1 MSEAAAFRQ
10 VESQFVKEISE
21 VGDRT
26 DLLYQQM
33 QKNTGKTQFE
43 RRKKKTQVSRFNV
56 DFIRSQRF
64 KQFYEKQMGW
74 VKVEKPIEGNEFS
87 FDNLVSI
94 LSKKKGVNEDGSKIT
109 KSNKNESKRDESKK
123 DESKK
128 DESKIDVKLSES
140 KEENSKTSK
149 KEKEV
154 KVESEKKET
163 KKEAKKEKGVE
174 TSAKEKTSGKESK
187 KKEKK
192 TKSKTK

>member
-109 KSNKNESKRDESKK
+109 KSNKNESKK

-149 KEKEV
+149 IEKEV

>member
-33 QKNTGKTQFE
+33 QKNTEKTQFE

-109 KSNKNESKRDESKK
+109 KSNKNESKK

>member
-1 MSEAAAFRQ
+1 MSESMAFRQ
-10 VESQFVKEISE
+10 VESQFVKVISE
-21 VGDRT
+21 VGDRA

-33 QKNTGKTQFE
+33 EKNTGRNQFE

-109 KSNKNESKRDESKK
+109 KSNKNESKK

>member
-109 KSNKNESKRDESKK
+109 KSNKNESKK

-128 DESKIDVKLSES
+128 DDSKIDVKLSEL

>member
-56 DFIRSQRF
+56 DFTRSQRF

-74 VKVEKPIEGNEFS
+74 VKVEKPIE
-87 FDNLVSI
+87 DR
-94 LSKKKGVNEDGSKIT
+94 
-109 KSNKNESKRDESKK
+109 KS
-123 DESKK
+123 
-128 DESKIDVKLSES
+128 V
-140 KEENSKTSK
+140 
-149 KEKEV
+149 V
-154 KVESEKKET
+154 
-163 KKEAKKEKGVE
+163 
-174 TSAKEKTSGKESK
+174 
-187 KKEKK
+187 
-192 TKSKTK
+192 

>member
-109 KSNKNESKRDESKK
+109 KSNKNESKK

-174 TSAKEKTSGKESK
+174 TSAKEKISGKESK

>member
-109 KSNKNESKRDESKK
+109 KSNKNESKK

-192 TKSKTK
+192 AKSKTK

>member
-1 MSEAAAFRQ
+1 MSESMAFRQ

-21 VGDRT
+21 VGDRA

-33 QKNTGKTQFE
+33 EKNTGRNQFE

-109 KSNKNESKRDESKK
+109 KSNKNESKKE
-123 DESKK
+123 E
-128 DESKIDVKLSES
+128 KLSES
-140 KEENSKTSK
+140 KEENSKTDK
-149 KEKEV
+149 KDKEV
-154 KVESEKKET
+154 KTESEKKEK
-163 KKEAKKEKGVE
+163 KKEAKIEKGVE
-174 TSAKEKTSGKESK
+174 SSSKEKTSGKESK

-192 TKSKTK
+192 TKSKAK

>member
-109 KSNKNESKRDESKK
+109 KSNKNESKK

-128 DESKIDVKLSES
+128 DESKIDAKLSES

>member
-109 KSNKNESKRDESKK
+109 KSNKNESKK